1 MRRLTATVGVFLGAH
16 LLLAF
21 WSPFPAWGMDMLA
34 YYPRWILLLFALL
47 SGVLSIPVLRDAA
60 IRLVQTTCD
69 WLARRS
75 LPGRVYL
82 EFFLFVAAGL
92 YLFVALCSATHLLGD
107 GQLLVNELPLR
118 VHFDSLRIDRAP
130 LIFWL
135 LKSLQ
140 ETAQRFD
147 QAADVT
153 FRLYS
158 YFSGFVYLVLAW
170 FLSRSMGR
178 TRLQRVLTAAFLLT
192 PGYLQLFCGYVETY
206 PLLLPGVLLYLWSG
220 LAVQQQRL
228 PLSGCAALLGI
239 LLACHFMLV
248 SLVPSL
254 CVLASL
260 QIWRSRQRLKQAA
273 RTLLALVLAPALFVV
288 CLLVLG
294 LNPLTFISDQPQGH
308 LLLLWGDL
316 DPQIHAYHLLAP
328 AHLLDLLNLQL
339 LVAPAP
345 LLALFILRWRNL
357 RCSSEQAFLLSATL
371 FMLSFTFVANAR
383 IGLFRDWD
391 ALSLAA
397 IPLSLWIA
405 SVLSN
410 QLENRCELRRAGFAL
425 CGAALL
431 HTLLW
436 LGINADTEMAAM
448 RFSRLLDRA
457 PLTSPARAYAWETL
471 GTHYSEQSRYEISL
485 ESFSRAVEADPQ
497 NPRHWGNVG
506 HQLLTLQRFSQAAD
520 AYEKAVAIN
529 PGLSP
534 AWNDL
539 GIIYFHSERLEASL
553 EAFVRAVDIE
563 PNNAEFLYNLCLA
576 YNRLGRFKEAV
587 PHCQLAARLKP
598 DSEDACF
605 QLLAAYLKSGDLE
618 AARHQHAVLVRLD
631 SALAGRVAASVPE
644 LFDRRD

>member
-1 MRRLTATVGVFLGAH
+1 MRRLTATIGIFLGTH

-21 WSPFPAWGMDMLA
+21 WAPFPAWGMGLLA

-47 SGVLSIPVLRDAA
+47 SCVLSIPVLRDAA
-60 IRLVQTTCD
+60 IRLVKITCD
-69 WLARRS
+69 RLARRS
-75 LPGRVYL
+75 TPGRAYL
-82 EFFLFVAAGL
+82 EFFLFVAVGL
-92 YLFVALCSATHLLGD
+92 YLFVALRSATYLLGD
-107 GQLLVNELPLR
+107 GQLLVSELSLR
-118 VHFDSLRIDRAP
+118 VHSDTFRIDRAP
-130 LIFWL
+130 LIFWM
-135 LKSLQ
+135 LKELQ
-140 ETAQRFD
+140 ETAQRFG
-147 QAADVT
+147 QATDVT

-158 YFSGFVYLVLAW
+158 YFSGFVYLVLTW
-170 FLSRSMGR
+170 FLSRSVGR
-178 TRLQRVLTAAFLLT
+178 TRLQRVLVAAFLLT

-220 LAVQQQRL
+220 LAVLQRRL

-254 CVLASL
+254 CVLAL
-260 QIWRSRQRLKQAA
+260 VQIWRSRLRLTQVA
-273 RTLLALVLAPALFVV
+273 RTLLALTPAPVFFVI
-288 CLLVLG
+288 CLLALG
-294 LNPLTFISDQPQGH
+294 LKPLTFVSGQSQGH
-308 LLLLWGDL
+308 LLPLWGDL
-316 DPQIHAYHLLAP
+316 DPQLHAYHLLAP
-328 AHLLDLLNLQL
+328 AHLLDLLNLLL

-345 LLALFILRWRNL
+345 FLALFILRWKNL
-357 RCSSEQAFLLSATL
+357 RCSTEQAFLLSAAF
-371 FMLSFTFVANAR
+371 FMLSFTFIVNAR

-410 QLENRCELRRAGFAL
+410 QFENRCELRRAGFAI

-431 HTLLW
+431 HTVFW
-436 LGINADTEMAAM
+436 LGINADTNMAAM
-448 RFSRLLDRA
+448 RFSRILERA
-457 PLTSPARAYAWETL
+457 PLTAPARAYAWETL
-471 GTHYSEQSRYEISL
+471 GAHYSEQSRHEISL

-497 NPRHWGNVG
+497 NSRHWGNVG
-506 HQLLTLQRFSQAAD
+506 QQLLTLQRFSQAAV
-520 AYEKAVAIN
+520 AYEQAVAIN
-529 PGLSP
+529 PVLSP

-539 GIIYFHSERLEASL
+539 GIVYFHSERLEASL

-576 YNRLGRFKEAV
+576 YNRLGRFREAV

-618 AARHQHAVLVRLD
+618 AARRQHALLALLD